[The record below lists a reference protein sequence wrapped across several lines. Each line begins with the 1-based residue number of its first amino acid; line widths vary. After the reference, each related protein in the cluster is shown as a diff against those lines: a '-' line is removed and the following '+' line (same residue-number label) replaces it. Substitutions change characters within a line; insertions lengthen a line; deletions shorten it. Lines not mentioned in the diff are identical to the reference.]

1 MNTFSIAQLPPK
13 EKERLDFLLVTWE
26 ERRMLAPDLLLKMR
40 GVVAAKKAAV
50 AAAEAAHSSVDSRV
64 REAVRKSQHCTSC

>member
-1 MNTFSIAQLPPK
+1 
-13 EKERLDFLLVTWE
+13 
-26 ERRMLAPDLLLKMR
+26 MLAPDLLLKMR

-64 REAVRKSQHCTSC
+64 REAVSKL